1 VGKRQADIAVKG
13 AITYIQKHGEYDA
26 KRALEALETVRPSV
40 IKLRSLTAKGQV
52 FNFGDYAKCRNAVVM
67 LTWNFDRI
75 EVFMTFIG
83 PPTWNWG
90 NPRVLKQL
98 RDIMAIDPD
107 EMRQSLQEK
116 NVAIL
121 EFCSETYRRIY
132 GGLDWRRFFW
142 KAKA

>member
-1 VGKRQADIAVKG
+1 
-13 AITYIQKHGEYDA
+13 
-26 KRALEALETVRPSV
+26 
-40 IKLRSLTAKGQV
+40 
-52 FNFGDYAKCRNAVVM
+52 M

-75 EVFMTFIG
+75 EVFMTFIQSS
-83 PPTWNWG
+83 TWNWG

-98 RDIMAIDPD
+98 RDIMAIEPD
-107 EMRQSLQEK
+107 EIRKSLQEK

-142 KAKA
+142 KEKARRRDTGNA